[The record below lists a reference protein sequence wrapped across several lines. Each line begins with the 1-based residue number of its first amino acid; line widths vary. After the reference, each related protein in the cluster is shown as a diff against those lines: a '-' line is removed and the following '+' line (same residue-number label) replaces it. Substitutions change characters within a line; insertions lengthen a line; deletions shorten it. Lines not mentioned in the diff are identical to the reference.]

1 VQVREA
7 SLLEARRHL
16 PGCVRSDEMQALQS
30 LGAINCS
37 AYSFDVEIRIPCQ
50 GTCGSNL
57 AKFVIPAFSLIA
69 TFLLFN
75 LSAAIMIDA
84 LKTAYRFSGNR
95 ALLTE
100 KLTKKRLQVIWA
112 LWLDNAK
119 IHGKFTEERPEI
131 GKVLV
136 TVQRAVDL
144 PDLYLTRPLQVW

>member
-1 VQVREA
+1 MGI
-7 SLLEARRHL
+7 L
-16 PGCVRSDEMQALQS
+16 P
-30 LGAINCS
+30 
-37 AYSFDVEIRIPCQ
+37 
-50 GTCGSNL
+50 T
-57 AKFVIPAFSLIA
+57 VI
-69 TFLLFN
+69 
-75 LSAAIMIDA
+75 
-84 LKTAYRFSGNR
+84 
-95 ALLTE
+95 LTE